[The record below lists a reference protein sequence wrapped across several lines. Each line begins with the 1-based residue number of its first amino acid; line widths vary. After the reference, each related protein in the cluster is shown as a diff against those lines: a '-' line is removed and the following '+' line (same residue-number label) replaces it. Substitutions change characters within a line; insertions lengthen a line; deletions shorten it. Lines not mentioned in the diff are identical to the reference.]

1 LQRLDCFAA
10 IAPRNDGEA
19 IPITANLIQLQ
30 QADSGHAH
38 MNLSELCI
46 RRPVMTTLMTASIIA
61 FGVFG
66 FRLLPVSALPKVDFP
81 TIQVTAT
88 LPGASADT
96 MAASV
101 AGPIERQL
109 STVAG
114 ISSMSSSSSQ
124 GTTSITIQFDLNRS
138 IDGAALDVQTALT
151 IAQRRLPVEMLIPPS
166 FRKVNP
172 ADFPVLFVSL
182 SSETLPLS
190 TVNEYGDITIG
201 QTLSQIPGVAQV
213 LIYGT
218 QKFAIR
224 VQADPEAAAAR
235 GLSLED
241 IRAAVSRA
249 NSSTPVGTLNGPKQD
264 IAIQA
269 SGQLNKAIDY
279 RQVVVAWRNGS
290 PVKLDEVARIYD
302 SVENDKIAT
311 WFNGTRSIVLA
322 IQKQPDANTVAVVDA
337 VRAKLPSLRAQIPP
351 SITMDV
357 TLDRS
362 VSVRESVA
370 DVEETLLIAVGLVI
384 VVIFLFLRS
393 ASATFIPALAVP
405 ISVLGTCAVMYAL
418 DYSINNMTLLALTLS
433 VGFVVDD
440 AIVML
445 ENIMRHIEEGMKPY
459 EAALK
464 GAREIGFTIL
474 SITFSLIAVFIPVLL
489 MGGIVGRVFR
499 EFAVTISV
507 AIIVSGFVSLTLTPM
522 LCARVLKAHDPHHK
536 PNFVL
541 RWFEAAFDASLRGY
555 EWALDRVLA
564 YKSIMLVVT
573 LATLGLTVW
582 LYMIVPKGF
591 FPQEDTGFLS
601 GTTEAATD
609 TSFEAMG
616 ARQKVLADILRADPA
631 VEFVNSTVGSG
642 GPNPTANYGRL
653 FIGLKPKNE
662 RDAAQVVMARLR
674 QKALQVPGLQAFFQ
688 SIQNLNIGGRPSKSQ
703 YQYTLQSGDTDSLYR
718 VAPEMRD
725 RIAKVQGLQD
735 VTTDLYIKNPQ
746 LTVEIDREKAAVY
759 GVTADQI
766 RNQLFNAYGARQV
779 GTIYMPS
786 NDYQIILE
794 VQPKFR
800 VDPTDL
806 SKLYVKTTNNQTIP
820 LDAVARMVPTVGP
833 LQINHQGQQ
842 PAVTISFNLAPG
854 TSLGYAVDQITR
866 IEQDSNLPATIATGF
881 SGTAQVFQDSLRGQ
895 GVLILAAVFAAFVI
909 LGILYE
915 SFIHPITIISGL
927 PSAGIGAILTLM
939 LFKMELSVIAMI
951 GIVMLVGIVKKNA
964 IMMVDFAIE
973 RRTVGLSAEHA
984 IREAAL
990 LRFRPI
996 MMTTFAAIFGTLPI
1010 ALGAG
1015 AGAELRQ
1022 PLGVAVVG
1030 GLLVS
1035 QLLTLFITPVIY
1047 IYLDRIDRRLK
1058 RRLDPTLQDTPDVE
1072 PPRVAAAE

>member
-1 LQRLDCFAA
+1 M
-10 IAPRNDGEA
+10 
-19 IPITANLIQLQ
+19 T
-30 QADSGHAH
+30 
-38 MNLSELCI
+38 LSELCI

-81 TIQVTAT
+81 TIAVTAT

-109 STVAG
+109 STIAG
-114 ISSMSSSSSQ
+114 ISSMSSTSSQ
-124 GTTSITIQFDLNRS
+124 GTTAIVIQFDLNRN
-138 IDGAALDVQTALT
+138 IDAAALDVQTALT
-151 IAQRRLPVEMLIPPS
+151 IAQRRLPIEMTIPPS

-172 ADFPVLFVSL
+172 SDFAILFISL
-182 SSETLPLS
+182 ASETLPLS
-190 TVNEYGDITIG
+190 TVNEYGDIGIG
-201 QTLSQIPGVAQV
+201 QALSQIQGVAQV
-213 LIYGT
+213 LIFGS

-224 VQADPEAAAAR
+224 VQADPQAAAAR
-235 GLSLED
+235 GISLED
-241 IRAAVSRA
+241 VRAAVSRA

-264 IAIQA
+264 IALQA
-269 SGQLNKAIDY
+269 SGQMDKAADY
-279 RQVVVAWRNGS
+279 RQVIVAWRNGS
-290 PVKLDEVARIYD
+290 PVRLDEVAKVYD
-302 SVENDKIAT
+302 GVENDKTAT

-322 IQKQPDANTVAVVDA
+322 IYKQPDANTVAVVDG
-337 VRAKLPSLRAQIPP
+337 VLAKLPNLRAQIPP
-351 SITMDV
+351 SVKIDVTMD
-357 TLDRS
+357 RSQSIRQS
-362 VSVRESVA
+362 VS
-370 DVEETLLIAVGLVI
+370 DVEETLLIAIGLVI
-384 VVIFLFLRS
+384 LVIFLFLRS

-405 ISVLGTCAVMYAL
+405 ISLCGTFAVMYML
-418 DYSINNMTLLALTLS
+418 DFSINNMTLLALTLS

-445 ENIMRHIEEGMKPY
+445 ENIVRHIENGMRPY

-464 GAREIGFTIL
+464 GAREIGFTII

-499 EFAVTISV
+499 EFAVTIAV
-507 AIIVSGFVSLTLTPM
+507 AIVVSGFVSLTLTPM
-522 LCARVLKAHDPHHK
+522 LCARLLKAHDPTKK
-536 PNFVL
+536 PNIVL
-541 RWFEAAFDASLRGY
+541 RGFERMFDSWLRAY

-564 YKSIMLVVT
+564 RKAMMLVVT
-573 LATLGLTVW
+573 LCTLAGTVA
-582 LYMIVPKGF
+582 LYIVVPKGF
-591 FPQEDTGFLS
+591 FPQEDTGFLT
-601 GTTEAATD
+601 GITEAATD
-609 TSFEAMG
+609 TSFEAMSV
-616 ARQKVLADILRADPA
+616 RQKAITDILSQDPA
-631 VEFVNSTVGSG
+631 VDYINSTVGAG
-642 GPNPTANYGRL
+642 GPNPTANFGRL
-653 FIGLKPKNE
+653 FIALKPRKE
-662 RDAAQVVMARLR
+662 REPAPIVMARLR
-674 QKALQVPGLQAFFQ
+674 QKATEVPGIQAFFQ

-703 YQYTLQSGDTDSLYR
+703 YQYALQSGDTQSLYR
-718 VAPEMRD
+718 LAPEMRD
-725 RIAKVQGLQD
+725 RIAKVPGLLD

-746 LTVEIDREKAAVY
+746 MTVDIDREKAAVY
-759 GVTADQI
+759 GITVDQV
-766 RNQLFNAYGARQV
+766 RNQLYNAFGARQV

-794 VQPKFR
+794 AQPQFR
-800 VDPTDL
+800 IDPSDL
-806 SKLYVKTTNNQTIP
+806 SKLYMKTANNQTIP
-820 LDAVARMVPTVGP
+820 LDAVAKLTPTVGP

-842 PAVTISFNLAPG
+842 PAVTISFNLAPNV
-854 TSLGYAVDQITR
+854 SLGYAVDEITK
-866 IEQDSNLPATIATGF
+866 IEQSSNLPATIATGF

-939 LFKMELSVIAMI
+939 AFNMELSVIAMI

-964 IMMVDFAIE
+964 IMMVDFALE
-973 RRTVGLSAEHA
+973 RRRVGLSAEHA

-1010 ALGAG
+1010 AIGAG

-1030 GLLVS
+1030 GLCVS

-1058 RRLDPTLQDTPDVE
+1058 RRLEPQADEAENVE
-1072 PPRVAAAE
+1072 RPHVVAAE